1 MIKYFS
7 NIMIKHIRLY
17 ILSCYFIFIF
27 FSPAYAYLD
36 PGTFSIVLQSILA
49 AIAGIAATYKM
60 WAYKL
65 KNLSN
70 KLKKKFKTRND
81 NLKE

>member
-1 MIKYFS
+1 MIKCFL

-49 AIAGIAATYKM
+49 AIAGIAATYQI
-60 WAYKL
+60 
-65 KNLSN
+65 N
-70 KLKKKFKTRND
+70 
-81 NLKE
+81 